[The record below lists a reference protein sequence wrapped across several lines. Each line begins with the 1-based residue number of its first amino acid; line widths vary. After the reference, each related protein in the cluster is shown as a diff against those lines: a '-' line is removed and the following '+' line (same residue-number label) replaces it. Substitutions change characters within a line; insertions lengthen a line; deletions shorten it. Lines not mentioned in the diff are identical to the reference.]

1 MGGPA
6 SSVASEEA
14 CGLAQGYIKT
24 HRWLFR
30 RAQEVS
36 GGGGGL
42 HNQHVIISN
51 SLHKQGLATY

>member
-1 MGGPA
+1 MGGPT

-36 GGGGGL
+36 RGEGGKL
-42 HNQHVIISN
+42 HNQHVIMSN
-51 SLHKQGLATY
+51 SIH